1 VENQSTKP
9 SIDEQLAEA
18 NRQFD
23 ERLQAEKAAKAD
35 KSVRVTSKPQKKPEK
50 PKRQRFQP
58 GEVAHQHFAETET
71 DIIEKDCLYVSH
83 TVYDRK
89 GFTINGTL
97 YQGRVVVPQCVADY
111 LQMMENRHQVM
122 ERSVFEDR
130 GRMVNYGEV
139 KGR

>member
-1 VENQSTKP
+1 MENKSTKP

-23 ERLQAEKAAKAD
+23 ERLEAEKSAKG
-35 KSVRVTSKPQKKPEK
+35 VRVSKKALKEIQKPR
-50 PKRQRFQP
+50 RQKFQP
-58 GEVAHQHFAETET
+58 GEIAHQHFAETET
-71 DIIEKDCLYVSH
+71 EIIEKDCLYVSH
-83 TVYDRK
+83 MVYDRK
-89 GFTINGTL
+89 GFTLNGKL